1 MLSSLLLLPYV
12 IMYYCTTM
20 TIIVIVL
27 LFLFVMII
35 LSLLYVL
42 SYAKLS
48 SNHTTCSFTIW
59 RYSLP
64 AILKM
69 SGAVAATTRRAAPA
83 TSTLPAEKVQ
93 NLIQVGCKHRKHL
106 EKPRKN
112 RGKPWGTSNCWKL
125 CPWLSQRD
133 DIEQWGF

>member
-1 MLSSLLLLPYV
+1 
-12 IMYYCTTM
+12 M

-93 NLIQVGCKHRKHL
+93 NLIQVGCKHRKHTW
-106 EKPRKN
+106 KN
-112 RGKPWGTSNCWKL
+112 LGKTEENHGELQTVENSVHDLVKEMTLSNEASKRL
-125 CPWLSQRD
+125 QNVVVVV
-133 DIEQWGF
+133 